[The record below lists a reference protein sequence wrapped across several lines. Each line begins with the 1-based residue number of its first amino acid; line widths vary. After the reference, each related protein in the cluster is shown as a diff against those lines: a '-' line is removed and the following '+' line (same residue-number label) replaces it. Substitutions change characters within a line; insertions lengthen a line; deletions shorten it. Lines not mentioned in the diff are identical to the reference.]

1 MKIENIAGDKT
12 RTNKFDIKS
21 PLFFNLIW
29 VIHVLLLVVNMKLT
43 FSI

>member
-21 PLFFNLIW
+21 LFFNLIW